1 MEQRQGDAAAPVISN
16 RNGGNRGR
24 LLLLGLM
31 SLVVVI
37 ATVGYALTRGDDDG
51 GTGQDADEALPT
63 PHSITRD
70 GVTYEIGLASPAGA
84 STDAGNLLA
93 VTVYALDIESPDDP
107 DCSWIDPQARV
118 VAETPD
124 EVRIATFDY
133 STRADA
139 DEGERMC
146 GYSTTNDSAS
156 MYKAME
162 LRLAQ
167 PLGDRRLVDERSG
180 DVIGVLD
187 ARYSPSPRYIPDGYE
202 QTLVMHFTPEDGFV
216 ALRQFRDR
224 ASGSSLEVHVRS
236 ATAWSLSGRVIAED
250 EVAAAEATV
259 TEEDHQRCVSWSPR
273 PGLVAEVCSLTEFL
287 GPGELLRI
295 ARSIPPVG

>member
-1 MEQRQGDAAAPVISN
+1 MEQRQGDAAAPATSN
-16 RNGGNRGR
+16 RKGGNRGR
-24 LLLLGLM
+24 LLLLGLT

-37 ATVGYALTRGDDDG
+37 AALGYVLTRDDDG
-51 GTGQDADEALPT
+51 DPGQDANGDLPT

-70 GVTYEIGLASPAGA
+70 GVTYEIGPASPAGA
-84 STDAGNLLA
+84 STDARNPLT

-107 DCSWIDPQARV
+107 DCSWVDPQARV
-118 VAETPD
+118 VAEAPG

-156 MYKAME
+156 MYKAMK

-187 ARYSPSPRYIPDGYE
+187 AGYSPSPRYIPAGYE

-224 ASGSSLEVHVRS
+224 ASGSSLEVQVRS
-236 ATAWSLSGRVIAED
+236 ATAWSRSGTVIAAA
-250 EVAAAEATV
+250 EVATAEATV
-259 TEEDHQRCVSWSPR
+259 TEEEYQRCVSWSPR

-287 GPGELLRI
+287 APRELLRI